1 MKKRFLGVILAIAMA
16 ISFSV
21 QAFAASY
28 TDISGHWAEEYLED
42 LADRGLLTG
51 YQDGTMRPDLNMTTC
66 QLLVLLSRLYSPT
79 TVQKELITE
88 DYGSIVKTTV
98 PTTFSWAYD
107 NLAICLAS
115 GILTQS
121 ELNTISL
128 SSDIQKEQFALFLTR
143 ALQLSDAADALS
155 DSVLSYTDAADI
167 SESCRGSVAELAS
180 LGIVQGTSDNQ
191 FLPQSHISRAV
202 VAAMVSR
209 SLDYLKNNSL
219 TLEIE
224 KYKGYT
230 EAEGIISSVDASTL
244 ELCGFDGLTREFII
258 PSGASVTVNDVSK
271 TITSAYEGEYAKI
284 TLKNGTVTGVTIDTD
299 STATWVQG
307 TVSSTTSTSSENSIT
322 VVNPTTGNTTT
333 YQVSTS
339 ATITQDDSTVPLTS
353 VSYED
358 FVTLMLQGNVVT
370 KIRAASGNDQFSGTI
385 SQINYGTTTIFKV
398 LGEDGSVYC
407 FSLDIAALPVIK
419 RGDTVISL
427 DRLKVGD
434 TVSVTR
440 KNFAVSLIQE
450 AGTENE
456 VTGEL
461 TSVTTTTSG
470 TNWVITTDSGSTM
483 TLSVDEEVSV
493 YNGSTSIL
501 LSDIQVGDTVKVV
514 IYDSTITEIYL
525 QSQMASSTKVSG
537 TVLNVDASNKQI
549 TVLTSSNKLIYI
561 KVTSSTTI
569 LATSTGKTVSLSS
582 VSSKSSLAAYGSYS
596 SSTVFTATS
605 IVIE

>member
-1 MKKRFLGVILAIAMA
+1 M
-16 ISFSV
+16 
-21 QAFAASY
+21 
-28 TDISGHWAEEYLED
+28 
-42 LADRGLLTG
+42 
-51 YQDGTMRPDLNMTTC
+51 
-66 QLLVLLSRLYSPT
+66 
-79 TVQKELITE
+79 
-88 DYGSIVKTTV
+88 
-98 PTTFSWAYD
+98 
-107 NLAICLAS
+107 
-115 GILTQS
+115 
-121 ELNTISL
+121 
-128 SSDIQKEQFALFLTR
+128 
-143 ALQLSDAADALS
+143 
-155 DSVLSYTDAADI
+155 LSYTDAADI

>member
-299 STATWVQG
+299 STAMWVQG